1 MIGVTGAPTRRV
13 TAGPGLAPA
22 VVNGTADDRLQ
33 HSTNG
38 RGFSEA
44 RTTALHARCDELTVK
59 IEQMPAKT
67 VEGYRAKA
75 HLMLNIWGGNSFF
88 QIS

>member
-67 VEGYRAKA
+67 VLPGQGALDA
-75 HLMLNIWGGNSFF
+75 QHLGRQQFF